1 MGLYARSMLV
11 LTILFGLLFAV
22 FMVIAVYFE
31 FPVFIVVI
39 VAVGIVLLE
48 YAIGPPLIDWIFRI
62 HWVDPATLDPELAQ
76 FIQQAC
82 QQHGLKHPRFGII
95 EDGNPNAFT
104 YGHYRGDARLVI
116 TRGILDLLDKE
127 EQKAVVAH
135 ELGHIRNNDF
145 VIMTLA
151 TAVPIVIY
159 VLARSAL
166 YGSRSRGRGAG
177 YLAIVA
183 AVSFAVYI
191 ISHYIAKLLSR
202 VREYYADEASAET
215 TRNPDALSSGLI
227 KVAYGLARAPPRKED
242 WERDRQGMIRH
253 DVGKE
258 LGIFDPGMA
267 RSMALTA
274 SASGEAFSATAME
287 DAMYWDLWNPWG
299 RFYELGST
307 HPLPAKRIRRLAKVG
322 AQMGVTSKYRFDRP
336 QPESYWDEFLADA
349 FINSLPLILPLIALV
364 LAVFVFNWISLSL
377 LGLAVFLGVLFF
389 TVGAGE
395 LIKTA
400 YSYRRG
406 FSDREVADLVREIK
420 VSSVRGIPAKLRG
433 RIIGRGIPGLF
444 WSEDLVLQDKTGFIV
459 LNYHQPIGFLDFLF
473 GIFKAKYFVGKDVE
487 AVGWYRRAPAPYFE
501 LYKAEAADIR
511 CKCWTYPSKLAVGVI
526 LLGLGLFLLLW
537 GFRMI

>member
-1 MGLYARSMLV
+1 MEINRRVTMGLYARSVLV
-11 LTILFGLLFAV
+11 LAILFGLLFAV

-31 FPVFIVVI
+31 FPVIIVVMG
-39 VAVGIVLLE
+39 ALGIVLFE
-48 YAIGPPLIDWIFRI
+48 YAIGPPLLDWIFRI
-62 HWVDPATLDPELAQ
+62 NWADPTMVDPELAQ
-76 FIQQAC
+76 FIQQTC
-82 QQHGLKHPRFGII
+82 QQHKLKHPRFGII

-151 TAVPIVIY
+151 TAVPIVLY

-183 AVSFAVYI
+183 AVSFVVYI

-202 VREYYADEASAET
+202 VREYYADETSAKT
-215 TRNPDALSSGLI
+215 TRDPNALSSGLI
-227 KVAYGLARAPPRKED
+227 KIAYGLARAPSRKGD

-253 DVGKE
+253 EVGKE

-274 SASGEAFSATAME
+274 STSGETFSPAAME
-287 DAMYWDLWNPWG
+287 GAMYWDLWNPWG

-307 HPLPAKRIRRLAKVG
+307 HPLPAKRIRRLTEVG
-322 AQMGVTSKYRFDRP
+322 AQMGVASKYRFDRP
-336 QPESYWDEFLADA
+336 QPESYWDEFLVDV
-349 FINSLPLILPLIALV
+349 FFNFLPLILPVIALIS
-364 LAVFVFNWISLSL
+364 AIFVFHWISPSL
-377 LGLAVFLGVLFF
+377 VGLAVFLGILFF
-389 TVGAGE
+389 TVGLGE

-400 YSYRRG
+400 YSYRRDFG
-406 FSDREVADLVREIK
+406 DREVADLVREIK
-420 VSSVRGIPAKLRG
+420 VSSVRGVPAKLRG
-433 RIIGRGIPGLF
+433 QIIGRGIPGLF

-459 LNYHQPIGFLDFLF
+459 LNYHPL
-473 GIFKAKYFVGKDVE
+473 
-487 AVGWYRRAPAPYFE
+487 
-501 LYKAEAADIR
+501 
-511 CKCWTYPSKLAVGVI
+511 LA
-526 LLGLGLFLLLW
+526 
-537 GFRMI
+537 